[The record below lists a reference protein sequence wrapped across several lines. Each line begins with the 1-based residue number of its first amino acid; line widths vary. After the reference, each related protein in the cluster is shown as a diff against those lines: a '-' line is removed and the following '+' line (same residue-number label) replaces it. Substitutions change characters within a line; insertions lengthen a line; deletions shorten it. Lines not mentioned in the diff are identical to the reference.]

1 VLVNGNAKF
10 APPTPDG
17 FEFPAY
23 IVSDTRNNSTRQR
36 VDRQAE
42 IVVGGLNIGDRS
54 CQITIRR
61 STKPFAKSPIFSPPP
76 TCGSGSEA
84 RRRQGMNCIGPRTV
98 KTLLLLTLLL
108 VPAWP
113 AARPDPALVKTLQD
127 KVASQDRI
135 INGLRAQ
142 LDESRNQADGR
153 VQAVKVGLE
162 SLNKTLQSQLDQAR
176 TETNAARTVGAG
188 NDVLIRE
195 LTEQL
200 DQTRRSD
207 PSKAVVAAVQDA
219 AVRTAVRVAAV
230 RHAQE
235 AADIKA
241 GVSLAGAAAANSQQS
256 KQLGQANS
264 QELFKASREISR
276 LTGIVQANSLT
287 EMLGW
292 RLMVILGAV
301 VLAQTVVTAAIFWKI
316 FHIIRKESSL
326 RCL

>member
-1 VLVNGNAKF
+1 
-10 APPTPDG
+10 
-17 FEFPAY
+17 
-23 IVSDTRNNSTRQR
+23 
-36 VDRQAE
+36 
-42 IVVGGLNIGDRS
+42 
-54 CQITIRR
+54 
-61 STKPFAKSPIFSPPP
+61 
-76 TCGSGSEA
+76 
-84 RRRQGMNCIGPRTV
+84 V

-113 AARPDPALVKTLQD
+113 AERPDPALVRALQD
-127 KVASQDRI
+127 KVASQDRT
-135 INGLRAQ
+135 INGLRVQ
-142 LDESRNQADGR
+142 LEESRSQADGR
-153 VQAVKVGLE
+153 VQAVKAGLE

-176 TETNAARTVGAG
+176 TETYAARTVGAG

-207 PSKAVVAAVQDA
+207 PSKALAAAVQDA
-219 AVRTAVRVAAV
+219 AVRTAVRVATV
-230 RHAQE
+230 HYAQD

-241 GVSLAGAAAANSQQS
+241 GVSLASVAAENSQQS

-264 QELFKASREISR
+264 QELFKATREISR
-276 LTGIVQANSLT
+276 LTGIIQANSLT

-316 FHIIRKESSL
+316 FHIIRQESSM